1 MEAVYLWTS
10 SETGSEKR
18 ADHACDLLLRE
29 LLDDDMNISLTPPD
43 RLVIASRES
52 RLAMWQ
58 AKHVQALLQGL
69 YPHCDISI
77 LGMTTKGDQI
87 LDKSLSKIGG
97 KGLFIKELE
106 TALLEGKA
114 DLAVHSLKDVPMEM
128 PEGFDLT
135 AILEREDPSD
145 AFVSNRYDSLAQM
158 PQGSKL
164 GTSSLRRESQVKKK
178 YPHIEVVPL
187 RGNLDTR
194 LAKLDRGDFD
204 AMILASAG
212 LTRLEL
218 SDRIKS
224 KISVEDSLP
233 AAGQGALGI
242 EILSTNTKLA
252 QWLAPLRDVLATYQV
267 SAERQV
273 SRRLGGSC
281 EIPIAAHATWDSYQT
296 TLHLNALVANLD
308 GTKIVDASAS
318 AVVKDYQQSIDLV
331 NVVADILI
339 QQGAENL
346 IASLGK

>member
-1 MEAVYLWTS
+1 
-10 SETGSEKR
+10 
-18 ADHACDLLLRE
+18 
-29 LLDDDMNISLTPPD
+29 MNISLMPPEK
-43 RLVIASRES
+43 LVIASRES

-69 YPHCDISI
+69 YPLCEITI

-106 TALLEGKA
+106 NALLDGSA

-128 PEGFDLT
+128 PVGFELA

-145 AFVSNRYDSLAQM
+145 AFVSNQYESIKNM

-164 GTSSLRRESQVKKK
+164 GTSSLRRESQIKKN

-194 LAKLDRGDFD
+194 LAKLDCGEFD
-204 AMILASAG
+204 AMILATAG

-218 SDRIKS
+218 ASRIKM
-224 KISVEDSLP
+224 KILPEDMLP

-242 EILSTNTKLA
+242 EILAKNKTLA
-252 QWLAPLRDVLATYQV
+252 EQLSPLRDVLATYQV

-281 EIPIAAHATWDSYQT
+281 EIPIAAHATWDNYQT
-296 TLHLNALVANLD
+296 TLLLKALVANMD
-308 GTKIVDASAS
+308 GTHIIESTSSAL
-318 AVVKDYQQSIDLV
+318 VKDFQQAIDLG
-331 NVVADILI
+331 NLVADSLI
-339 QQGAENL
+339 KDGAEQL
-346 IASLGK
+346 IADLGKQI